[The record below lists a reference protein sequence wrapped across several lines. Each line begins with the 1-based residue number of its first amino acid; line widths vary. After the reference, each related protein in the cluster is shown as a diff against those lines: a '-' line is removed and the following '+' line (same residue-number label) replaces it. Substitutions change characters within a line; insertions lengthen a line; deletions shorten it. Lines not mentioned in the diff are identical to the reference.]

1 MTSWLQDE
9 LCQRRGAVSFRDF
22 MELALYHP
30 SHGYYTA
37 GPVRVGRDGD
47 YLTAPTASPW
57 YGRVMAALISR
68 CGSQLGPLRLVD
80 AAAGDGSWLDSVL
93 GHLAHGVVHESIAV
107 ERSPSLRQLL
117 TRRLS
122 GTDIVDRLR
131 DPSTRP
137 TVLHACELYDALP
150 VHRVI
155 QRSEGLR
162 ELWVVSRDDGLVWD
176 EREPAPQ
183 VVEYFEHHRVK
194 LCVDQVAEANLAA
207 RPLHREFL
215 AAAGRNGLAT
225 IVDYGYEAPRLYDPR
240 GRRGGSLSTYRN
252 HRMGRDPLE
261 APGDQDLTA
270 HVNWNDL
277 RDAAADVGWREIALM
292 PLAEFLVRSGIA
304 DVLEAMGVGPEANLD
319 ARTLTARQ
327 EIKRLLDPEGMGSDL
342 KVLIQAS
349 GAAHDVVRS
358 ALGF

>member
-1 MTSWLQDE
+1 MTSWLEDE
-9 LCQRRGAVSFRDF
+9 LRQRGGAVSFRDF

-30 SHGYYTA
+30 GHGYYTV

-57 YGRVMAALISR
+57 YGRVLADLISR
-68 CGSQLGPLRLVD
+68 CGSQLGPLRLID
-80 AAAGDGSWLDSVL
+80 AAAGDGSWLDAVL
-93 GHLAHGVVHESIAV
+93 GHLACGVAHETIAV
-107 ERSPSLRQLL
+107 ERSPSLRDLL
-117 TRRLS
+117 ARRLS
-122 GTDIVDRLR
+122 DTEILDRLR
-131 DPSTRP
+131 QPSTRP

-155 QRSEGLR
+155 QRSKGLR
-162 ELWVVSRDDGLVWD
+162 ELWVVNRDDGLVWD
-176 EREPAPQ
+176 EREPAHQ

-194 LCVDQVAEANLAA
+194 LEVDQVAEANLGA
-207 RPLHREFL
+207 RPLHREL
-215 AAAGRNGLAT
+215 LTAAGRNGLST
-225 IVDYGYEAPRLYDPR
+225 VIDYGYEAHRLYDPR
-240 GRRGGSLSTYRN
+240 GRRGGSLSTFRD
-252 HRMGRDPLE
+252 HRMGHDPLE
-261 APGDQDLTA
+261 APGEQDLTA

-304 DVLEAMGVGPEANLD
+304 DVLEATGLGPEAELD
-319 ARTLTARQ
+319 ARTVTARQ

-349 GAAHDVVRS
+349 GPAHNVVRS